1 MLFDE
6 SYKVRTHWGWFRLD
20 RGAYE
25 DYLAW
30 KLWITCVPGRPK
42 VQAAEQ
48 QKEDVLPPNVTDAAI
63 HLRDL
68 ASRHGAYVTFLSAFP
83 GVAVEIPFKQRM
95 KDKPIDELALS
106 VRSSNGLM
114 RANAGTFGRLWEL
127 LSRETGLRSVR
138 NLGAKSEAEIQKCFF
153 DGCYLSL
160 SPAEQAT
167 FWQVMLN
174 RTGAHLS
181 VDKS

>member
-1 MLFDE
+1 MLLDE
-6 SYKVRTHWGWFRLD
+6 SYEVRTHWGWFKLD

-25 DYLAW
+25 DYLSR
-30 KLWITCVPGRPK
+30 KLWITWIPGK
-42 VQAAEQ
+42 SKEQTVEQ

-63 HLRDL
+63 CLRDL

-83 GVAVEIPFKQRM
+83 RVVVEIPFKQRM

-114 RANAGTFGRLWEL
+114 RANAGTFGLLWEL

-167 FWQVMLN
+167 YWQLMLN
-174 RTGAHLS
+174 RDGTHLT